1 MSNCIRTGLTF
12 VTLAVST
19 ALWASAQ
26 PVLPDTPA
34 GRTLKAWLE
43 AFNSGDRARMESY
56 LKTFD
61 PKRPLDIQMNFHNQT
76 GGFDLLSIEKSERT
90 YIEFRVKEKNG
101 PTTAIGRLDV
111 KDADPAAVA
120 TFGVFAVPPGV
131 TITTFVVDAAA
142 RRRAI
147 DGAVAMLNESYVFPD
162 VARKIESVVRVRE
175 NAGEYDTLNNGI
187 AFAEKLTA
195 DLREVS
201 HDKHLSVSFSPVI
214 LPKEPRPG
222 GPDPAAMRGRLERNN
237 CGFEKVEWLPRNIGY
252 LKFNMFASPEF
263 CGPTATAA
271 MNFLANVDALI
282 IDLRE
287 NGGGDP
293 KMVAFICSYLF
304 DQRTHLNDLYKRKE
318 DKTEE
323 FWTNPDVPGKH
334 LGGSKPVFVLTAK
347 RTFSGGEEFA
357 YNLKN
362 LKRATIVGET
372 TGGGAHPVSGHR
384 IEDHFII
391 GVPFARAVNPIS
403 KTNWEGTGVEPD
415 IKVPA
420 ADALETAKKLALEK
434 K

>member
-1 MSNCIRTGLTF
+1 M
-12 VTLAVST
+12 
-19 ALWASAQ
+19 
-26 PVLPDTPA
+26 
-34 GRTLKAWLE
+34 E
-43 AFNSGDRARMESY
+43 AY

-61 PKRPLDIQMNFHNQT
+61 PKRPLDNMINFRNQT

-90 YIEFRVKEKNG
+90 YIEFRVKEKSG
-101 PTTAIGRLDV
+101 PTTAIGRFDV
-111 KDADPAAVA
+111 KEADPAAVV
-120 TFGVFAVPPGV
+120 TFGLSALPPGV
-131 TITTFVVDAAA
+131 TAAGFMIDAAA

-147 DGAVAMLNESYVFPD
+147 DGAAAALNEYYVFPD
-162 VARKIESVVRVRE
+162 VARRMEFAIRVRE
-175 NAGEYDTLNNGI
+175 KAGEYDTLNNGI

-201 HDKHLSVSFSPVI
+201 HDKHLSVNFSAAL
-214 LPKEPRPG
+214 LPKGRPPG
-222 GPDPAAMRGRLERNN
+222 GPDPAAIRRQLEGEN

-252 LKFNMFASPEF
+252 LKFNMFANPEI

-271 MNFLANVDALI
+271 MSFLANVDALI

-287 NGGGDP
+287 NGGGNP

-304 DQRTHLNDLYKRKE
+304 DQRTHLNDLYNRKE

-323 FWTNPDVPGKH
+323 FWTNPDVSGKH
-334 LGGSKPVFVLTAK
+334 FGGSKPVFVLTGK

-362 LKRATIVGET
+362 LKRASIVGET
-372 TGGGAHPVSGHR
+372 TGGGAHPVSGRR
-384 IEDHFII
+384 IDDHFII
-391 GVPFARAVNPIS
+391 GVPFARAINPIS

-415 IKVPA
+415 VKVPA